1 MAGPKNTFLT
11 EERLNAAKRS
21 MTADRVRRKVKDEQE
36 REVEKAKPGAPYY
49 QPRDSDTPGEALA
62 RAKGQGK
69 YMMGEVL
76 GSKVDEGVLAPAV
89 RATRNV
95 MAGKRGKEALEDIV
109 GDKNL
114 MRGSSEA
121 GKQAVENYRNAM
133 ENQKEYGMKK
143 GGKVKKYNSG
153 GTATSKPEPKKD
165 TMPEWA
171 KNERANRKQDELNKR
186 EAEGAAKEV
195 KRNMSTFGLK
205 NGGSASS
212 RADGIAQRGKT
223 RGKIV

>member
-1 MAGPKNTFLT
+1 MAKKEKLYYDDSGTSFKEAFASARSEGKKTFEWNGEKYNTKLKSDDKGPDESAAETKRLSQQAEATK
-11 EERLNAAKRS
+11 EEPRKPTNRGAAAALAGAGVGMGTAALLSGMRRS
-21 MTADRVRRKVKDEQE
+21 EEARKE
-36 REVEKAKPGAPYY
+36 RELGKASGKDVMRSPIRNIAPE
-49 QPRDSDTPGEALA
+49 EA
-62 RAKGQGK
+62 
-69 YMMGEVL
+69 
-76 GSKVDEGVLAPAV
+76 
-89 RATRNV
+89 AT
-95 MAGKRGKEALEDIV
+95 
-109 GDKNL
+109 
-114 MRGSSEA
+114 
-121 GKQAVENYRNAM
+121 EN
-133 ENQKEYGMKK
+133 MKK

-195 KRNMSTFGLK
+195 KRNMSTFGFK

-223 RGKIV
+223 RGKIC

>member
-95 MAGKRGKEALEDIV
+95 MAGKRGKKL
-109 GDKNL
+109 
-114 MRGSSEA
+114 
-121 GKQAVENYRNAM
+121 
-133 ENQKEYGMKK
+133 
-143 GGKVKKYNSG
+143 
-153 GTATSKPEPKKD
+153 
-165 TMPEWA
+165 
-171 KNERANRKQDELNKR
+171 
-186 EAEGAAKEV
+186 
-195 KRNMSTFGLK
+195 
-205 NGGSASS
+205 
-212 RADGIAQRGKT
+212 
-223 RGKIV
+223 

>member
-1 MAGPKNTFLT
+1 MADYDKSKLNKFLGKVTQDPKDLY
-11 EERLNAAKRS
+11 AAARKAGYTHAEIVDAHPS
-21 MTADRVRRKVKDEQE
+21 YADKKQRGV
-36 REVEKAKPGAPYY
+36 G
-49 QPRDSDTPGEALA
+49 RDSLNSKAQVEGREAMGAQLAAQIRGGGGSGGGGSDTRDLQLGADLDP
-62 RAKGQGK
+62 KS
-69 YMMGEVL
+69 MM
-76 GSKVDEGVLAPAV
+76 KKEG
-89 RATRNV
+89 
-95 MAGKRGKEALEDIV
+95 
-109 GDKNL
+109 
-114 MRGSSEA
+114 
-121 GKQAVENYRNAM
+121 Y
-133 ENQKEYGMKK
+133 KK

-195 KRNMSTFGLK
+195 KRNMSTFGFK

-223 RGKIV
+223 RGKIC